1 MKAKLYS
8 FITSLL
14 MAAFITSYG
23 QEIVNEFTILKT
35 NKDFWECNLFEN
47 GDGTL
52 MFRTLMFNPNTY
64 DDFQHLFY
72 KLTPEGEV
80 LDSLIIDAYA
90 DWDYLMRDPLNKD
103 SFILTEDRWV
113 YDSIDSL
120 YTACLRMVFIDSH
133 LNINNDI
140 IVPLCDVDPSVYYV
154 SWDPWFIDPQN
165 DFIVSFWTD
174 NVHHFR
180 RIGLDGTVKTA
191 TDGTALFEPNYE
203 QEPQQPGGDSLL
215 LYSEMGFG
223 TFSQS
228 PLTYYLLG
236 GYYPTS
242 GPWPIVGY
250 FFDADFNLIDRQVY
264 NQFDENIA
272 FDGGNN
278 EHIIPFDDNSY
289 LIAAQTSKLSPT
301 VGGVGVAKYDINHN
315 PICASPMFG
324 TIHCFPRQTIIED
337 NNTIY
342 QLYDIGGG
350 WSTHKWGLVRFDGDL
365 NMDWDITLPQNQVF
379 AYLGSS
385 LITLKNGNIVAASI
399 CRKSMRYCATIVTL
413 HDDYDNTPEMT
424 NKDCPFIIYPNPVKD
439 QLTLRFDD
447 GSEPES
453 VELYDLAGRLV
464 GTKPNGLESIDLSAM
479 PSGMY
484 MLRVTMKDGSR
495 YHEKILKE

>member
-1 MKAKLYS
+1 
-8 FITSLL
+8 

-464 GTKPNGLESIDLSAM
+464 GTKPNGLESID
-479 PSGMY
+479 
-484 MLRVTMKDGSR
+484 
-495 YHEKILKE
+495 